1 MNLDAM
7 RVTGLAWLGIP
18 AGDYAAGPV
27 LRRDPGPRS
36 CLRYGTPWNL
46 PPGTAT
52 GSKLVGAGRRYFEF
66 YRSHGDSTV
75 PRLEVDD
82 LDQAR
87 PSWPAAA
94 PSYSASRS
102 QTAPG
107 PGSPSGRPAGTSTA
121 WAPATSLQ
129 HARPPAP
136 RTSQVFAGDQP
147 TPAPAAD
154 PFSLADP
161 ATAGA
166 TLATSGFT
174 AVKITGVHEPVYYGP
189 DAASALRGMLSLQMT
204 KALLAPLDAASTR
217 HALSQLRAALANHH
231 SSGGVFFDSYA
242 WLITARR
249 PDTLTPQRASSTRT
263 PPPCRP
269 AGQPAI

>member
-1 MNLDAM
+1 MATVRFAHPFAVVAAAFQTPGTMTPAQPRADA
-7 RVTGLAWLGIP
+7 TGF
-18 AGDYAAGPV
+18 
-27 LRRDPGPRS
+27 RS
-36 CLRYGTPWNL
+36 S
-46 PPGTAT
+46 PPGSANPTTPNLRQPLA
-52 GSKLVGAGRRYFEF
+52 AD
-66 YRSHGDSTV
+66 HG
-75 PRLEVDD
+75 
-82 LDQAR
+82 Q
-87 PSWPAAA
+87 
-94 PSYSASRS
+94 
-102 QTAPG
+102 
-107 PGSPSGRPAGTSTA
+107 
-121 WAPATSLQ
+121 PATSLQ

-166 TLATSGFT
+166 ILAISGFT

-249 PDTLTPQRASSTRT
+249 P
-263 PPPCRP
+263 
-269 AGQPAI
+269 